1 MTDSEAI
8 EQIRAALEE
17 IRETPSRWG
26 EVIIIVSGGDVK
38 YVNVTKP
45 PRVSHC
51 VNDEEQAQ

>member
-8 EQIRAALEE
+8 DQIRAALEE

-38 YVNVTKP
+38 HVNVTKP
-45 PRVSHC
+45 PRIIHC
-51 VNDEEQAQ
+51 ANDDD